1 MENKQENK
9 ISKSNEQSL
18 GEKGI
23 SAFVTALGIRGA
35 CNNFEK
41 IEYDDVF
48 DFNKNTLKTMKFQ

>member
-1 MENKQENK
+1 M
-9 ISKSNEQSL
+9 SKSNEQSL